1 MTFNLPAYH
10 PPLFDQPPLADAPLA
25 VFEPAPRDKVA
36 PAGYHATSMF
46 PEYLH
51 LKPGGWR
58 LLSQSR
64 MDCVV
69 VKGPD
74 GGLRVT
80 EFRHLKAGDL
90 VAMGRGENGEQGIYV
105 HDAAFSHS
113 EVSQDK
119 FAFRGRVTRET
130 SFSVDYDQLY
140 QLLRY
145 EREHGYIIWVA
156 GPAVAFDADARN
168 AMASLVESGYV
179 QALLAGN
186 ALATHDLEAALMG
199 TALGQEIYSKRHAP
213 LGHYNHLDT
222 INRMNQLGGLR
233 QAVDQGLIKDG
244 IVKAALLKG
253 IPLVLAGSIRDDGPL
268 PGIISDACQAQD
280 AMRSQLVKATTVI
293 TMASQ
298 LHSIATGNMLPNYHV
313 LPDGKV
319 RPVFFYMVDLS
330 EFAADKLANRGSL
343 AAQAIITNV
352 QDFVVNV
359 ARGLSDSC

>member
-1 MTFNLPAYH
+1 MSFDLPAYH
-10 PPLFDQPPLADAPLA
+10 PPRFDQPPLADAPLA
-25 VFEPAPRDKVA
+25 AFEPAPKDGVA

-51 LKPGGWR
+51 LKPSEWR

-69 VKGPD
+69 VQGPD
-74 GGLRVT
+74 GGLKVV
-80 EFRHLKAGDL
+80 EFRHLKTGDL

-105 HDAAFSHS
+105 HDAAFSQPEGS
-113 EVSQDK
+113 EDK

-145 EREHGYIIWVA
+145 EREHGYLVWVA
-156 GPAVAFDADARN
+156 GPAVAFDADARG
-168 AMASLVESGYV
+168 AMATLVENGYV
-179 QALLAGN
+179 HSLLAGN

-199 TALGQEIYSKRHAP
+199 TALGQEIYSKRHAH

-244 IVKAALLKG
+244 IIRAALLKG

-268 PGIISDACQAQD
+268 PGVLSDACQAQD
-280 AMRSQLVKATTVI
+280 AMRAQLAKATTVI

-298 LHSIATGNMLPNYHV
+298 LHSIATGNMLPSYQV
-313 LPDGKV
+313 LPNGGV

-359 ARGLSDSC
+359 ARGLKDSC